1 LNRESRDH
9 IKGRDGICIHA
20 VGFLAGAGGSST
32 TTIATL
38 LISCLPVF
46 NIECAKRL
54 KIALEVCI
62 WGGFQRFALGM
73 LQIRVKVNS
82 HIDAD

>member
-1 LNRESRDH
+1 MHPRCWLPRRSRWLEH
-9 IKGRDGICIHA
+9 NHNHA
-20 VGFLAGAGGSST
+20 
-32 TTIATL
+32 L
-38 LISCLPVF
+38 LISCLLVF

>member
-1 LNRESRDH
+1 VITSRVVTVY
-9 IKGRDGICIHA
+9 A
-20 VGFLAGAGGSST
+20 S
-32 TTIATL
+32 TL
-38 LISCLPVF
+38 LASSQEPVARAQPQSRPFQFCLLVF